1 MQEDPL
7 IDVWQSSKCISGILC
22 NSHSSPLRKAFCFKI
37 AVCVPKLLLWV
48 LCHRQFFGNPPFF
61 LEWLLSKTSG
71 DCFRFPLELLCLC
84 FPCLISFKKYFKFL
98 LVYVIRF
105 WLVFRYLLMKNYLMV
120 LKSQNF
126 DFRIMFSYEINLK
139 KFAA

>member
-1 MQEDPL
+1 MFDRVLNASLVYCAIAILHLCGRLFVLKLQFVCLNYYYEYSVTDNFL
-7 IDVWQSSKCISGILC
+7 GIL
-22 NSHSSPLRKAFCFKI
+22 H
-37 AVCVPKLLLWV
+37 
-48 LCHRQFFGNPPFF
+48 FF

-139 KFAA
+139 KFVA